1 MRVRITQALKDQL
14 VAASLDPNIL
24 IARFSD
30 WKAGDEYSS
39 YFFGKDALGLNT
51 SVLRHVHTIPLHDA
65 EQLASWNR
73 AWRRRPPARK
83 TSDRYLFY
91 CDGGAQYGYLLIYIV
106 GDPGAHDF
114 LSSPESRQLLS
125 VFEQCADQFI
135 HFGTFTV

>member
-1 MRVRITQALKDQL
+1 MRVRITQALEDQL
-14 VAASLDPNIL
+14 ISAGLDPNVL
-24 IARFSD
+24 ITRFSA

-51 SVLRHVHTIPLHDA
+51 SVLRHVHMIPLHDA
-65 EQLASWNR
+65 EQLANWNR

-91 CDGGAQYGYLLIYIV
+91 CNGGAQHGHLLIYIV

-114 LSSPESRQLLS
+114 MSSPETRQLLAA
-125 VFEQCADQFI
+125 FEQCADQFI
-135 HFGTFTV
+135 HFGTIKV

>member
-1 MRVRITQALKDQL
+1 VQVRITQALNGQL
-14 VAASLDPNIL
+14 IAERLDPNVL
-24 IARFSD
+24 VTRFSE

-51 SVLRHVHTIPLHDA
+51 SILRHVHMIPLHDA

-73 AWRRRPPARK
+73 AWGRRPPARK

-91 CDGGAQYGYLLIYIV
+91 CDGGAQHGYLLIYIV

-114 LSSPESRQLLS
+114 LNSPETRQLLAA
-125 VFEQCADQFI
+125 FEQCADQFI